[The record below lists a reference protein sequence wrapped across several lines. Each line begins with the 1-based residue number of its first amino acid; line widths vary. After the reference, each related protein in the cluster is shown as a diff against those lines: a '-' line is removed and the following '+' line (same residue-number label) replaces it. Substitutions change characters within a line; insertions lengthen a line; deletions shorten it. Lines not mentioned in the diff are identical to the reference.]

1 MGRNSGGGA
10 GGGQGVPK
18 APKVKNPGGRDSSY
32 KGSVKNVRDLVSVK
46 DPNVYREL
54 KEGISRFHSTLGVR
68 EREVKIATLS
78 PRVMGVQMTNVASGK
93 SAGVYLNS
101 RYFDQ
106 KRGWIHDNLSKQM
119 KDGWQTK
126 TKKPVQ
132 HVVMHELGHALWNT
146 ALKSPAAQNASPEIH
161 KLYKT
166 WVKDRKKKGYGE
178 YSKSNIDEF
187 WAETTAK
194 ACRGDQD
201 HYTRAVKAIVK
212 KYKL

>member
-1 MGRNSGGGA
+1 
-10 GGGQGVPK
+10 
-18 APKVKNPGGRDSSY
+18 
-32 KGSVKNVRDLVSVK
+32 
-46 DPNVYREL
+46 
-54 KEGISRFHSTLGVR
+54 
-68 EREVKIATLS
+68 
-78 PRVMGVQMTNVASGK
+78 
-93 SAGVYLNS
+93 
-101 RYFDQ
+101 
-106 KRGWIHDNLSKQM
+106 
-119 KDGWQTK
+119 
-126 TKKPVQ
+126 
-132 HVVMHELGHALWNT
+132 MHELGHALWNT
-146 ALKSPAAQNASPEIH
+146 ALKSPAAQNASTEIH